1 MPRLVL
7 VAAVALAASALFAFP
22 AGAAHGIQYGVQD
35 DAWLLGGAGTL
46 ESRLDMLQGLGVTT
60 VRFSIRWDQVA
71 PTKPARG
78 LAANDPAYEWGG
90 VGRGPARSARAWD
103 PAGRDAVRDA
113 DVGERRPQAERR
125 PHEPRR
131 RSPTSRTRRR
141 SAIRS
146 SGRWTVWNEPNQR
159 PVAGDAVA
167 ARSTSTRLLNPAYAA
182 IHRANPRALVAGGVT
197 APRGN
202 TGGVGPLA
210 WVRGMKAAHAKL
222 DAYAHN
228 PYPTRPSIESP
239 STRRVRD
246 VRRDLDGEPRPRCSP
261 RCASDFGRKQIWLT
275 EYGYQTNPPDR
286 WLGVRPASR
295 RRRTSARRRCAR
307 TRLPDVTM
315 LIQFL
320 VRDEP
325 NVARFQSGLFNV
337 RGVAKPAYVRFP
349 APARAGDA
357 ARVARASLWGQVRP
371 GKGARSYR
379 LQVRAHGSWR
389 WLGSTQRTS
398 SLGFLSRTVTVPARA
413 RSSAIW
419 SPQDGGY
426 GWPLLVRYVESRP

>member
-1 MPRLVL
+1 MPRFAL
-7 VAAVALAASALFAFP
+7 VAAAAVAAAALFASP
-22 AGAAHGIQYGVQD
+22 AGAAHGIRYGVQD

-46 ESRLDMLQGLGVTT
+46 DSRLDVLQGLGVTT

-90 VGRGPARSARAWD
+90 V
-103 PAGRDAVRDA
+103 DAVLRGLQARGIQPVVTLFGTPKWANGGRKPNVVPTAARTFA
-113 DVGERRPQAERR
+113 DFAYAAAKRYPFVR
-125 PHEPRR
+125 
-131 RSPTSRTRRR
+131 
-141 SAIRS
+141 
-146 SGRWTVWNEPNQR
+146 RWTVWNEPNQR
-159 PVAGDAVA
+159 LSLATPSPRLYV
-167 ARSTSTRLLNPAYAA
+167 TRLLNPAYVS
-182 IHRANPRALVAGGVT
+182 IHSANRRALVAGGVT

-210 WVRGMKAAHAKL
+210 WVRGMKAAHAKI

-239 STRRVRD
+239 SKGACATCDVISMANLDRLLAEVRK
-246 VRRDLDGEPRPRCSP
+246 
-261 RCASDFGRKQIWLT
+261 DFGRKQIWLT

-286 WLGVRPASR
+286 WLGVRPGVQA
-295 RRRTSARRRCAR
+295 AYIGQAA
-307 TRLPDVTM
+307 LEAYEAPNVTL

-337 RGVAKPAYVRFP
+337 RGSAKPASFAFRLPLAQVTRT
-349 APARAGDA
+349 GG
-357 ARVARASLWGQVRP
+357 RVVLWGQVRP
-371 GKGARSYR
+371 GTGARPYR
-379 LQVRAHGSWR
+379 LQVRTHGSWR

-398 SLGFLSRTVTVPARA
+398 SLGFLSRTVTVPAGSLVR
-413 RSSAIW
+413 IW
-419 SPQDGGY
+419 SPQDGGF
-426 GWPLLVRYVESRP
+426 GWPLLVR